1 MRPPDEAWLTHGRI
15 SQAPHTHEEAAL
27 RARSRRSELR
37 NTRARNARCAAQTAK
52 QARHPTRWRRRH
64 AISHPTRKAPPGG
77 LRAPDALSHRQ
88 AGGTSVAECRP
99 DGRQSREVLAQGA
112 RQALED
118 SALADEG
125 ASRWHLGEPRLRQ
138 RHQARGA
145 TRERPRRIRL
155 GKCRRELI
163 MQLLVVRHAIAFE
176 RDAKR
181 WPDDNERPLTAE
193 GIKKARR
200 AAAGL
205 KRIAQRPALVLT
217 SPLVRARD
225 TAVILTQ
232 AARWPE
238 AVQCDAF
245 APGKSPQEML
255 AALRREGAG
264 AECVAVVGHQPGLG

>member
-1 MRPPDEAWLTHGRI
+1 
-15 SQAPHTHEEAAL
+15 
-27 RARSRRSELR
+27 
-37 NTRARNARCAAQTAK
+37 
-52 QARHPTRWRRRH
+52 
-64 AISHPTRKAPPGG
+64 
-77 LRAPDALSHRQ
+77 
-88 AGGTSVAECRP
+88 
-99 DGRQSREVLAQGA
+99 
-112 RQALED
+112 
-118 SALADEG
+118 
-125 ASRWHLGEPRLRQ
+125 
-138 RHQARGA
+138 
-145 TRERPRRIRL
+145 
-155 GKCRRELI
+155 LI

-264 AECVAVVGHQPGLG
+264 AECVAVVGHQPGLGKLLALCLRGDPRPEGFELKKGAVLCLSFDGPPRAGQGTLTALLPPRALREV